1 MANLYRLLIPM
12 TDPMRSCLNG
22 RNFNI
27 KKTKEG
33 QLVFLDPDDGSV
45 LLKTTHIVQ
54 DSGESESGTR
64 TFKTNSG
71 TFYSVIKLEEECSLP
86 EVMEPEVVNDVPTE
100 VPATDESINALME
113 EYERIKVVN
122 ELNVERGIS
131 YGDGYDGTV
140 FTFEEPVIYEA
151 FLLYCEKNGYDLDKL
166 KKYAWY
172 EDHAA
177 VCSEPT
183 KSGERWNH
191 LKEGRPGDKSRTWT
205 YLWVRAYTD

>member
-12 TDPMRSCLNG
+12 TDPMRSVLNG

-27 KKTKEG
+27 KKTREG
-33 QLVFLDPDDGSV
+33 QLVFIDPDDGSV
-45 LLKTTHIVQ
+45 LLTTTHVVQ

-71 TFYSVIKLEEECSLP
+71 TFYSVIKLNEECSLP
-86 EVMEPEVVNDVPTE
+86 EVMDPSELETA
-100 VPATDESINALME
+100 ATDESIQNLME

-122 ELNVERGIS
+122 ELDVERGIS

-140 FTFEEPVIYEA
+140 FTFEEPVSYEA
-151 FLLYCEKNGYDLDKL
+151 FLLYCQNNGYDLDKL

-177 VCSEPT
+177 VSPEPI

-191 LKEGRPGDKSRTWT
+191 LKEGRPGVKSITWT